1 MKVIGVRGSR
11 SVMNVGS
18 RSRKWMTIMACS
30 NALGYSL
37 PNLYIFTGERKK
49 VNYVEDCET
58 HARMAM
64 SEHGW
69 ITEEIFL
76 DWLNHFKEHVPGGV
90 SLQKKHLL
98 IVDGHKT
105 HMTLAVVT
113 RAANLGIDIAILPPH
128 TTHKLQPLDV
138 AVFKSFKSNFGI
150 IREKFIDKSKFYLL
164 FTILISYYI
173 LLLN

>member
-1 MKVIGVRGSR
+1 MGLSKDACDKSYNFLSNVYNSRGYLPSRIWNADESGISASAKNGTMKVIGVRGSR

-18 RSRKWMTIMACS
+18 GSRKRMTIMAFS

-64 SEHGW
+64 SQHAGW
-69 ITEEIFL
+69 ITEKIFL

-90 SLQKKHLL
+90 SLQNKHLL

-105 HMTLAVVT
+105 YMTLAVVT
-113 RAANLGIDIAILPPH
+113 RAAN
-128 TTHKLQPLDV
+128 
-138 AVFKSFKSNFGI
+138 
-150 IREKFIDKSKFYLL
+150 
-164 FTILISYYI
+164 
-173 LLLN
+173 